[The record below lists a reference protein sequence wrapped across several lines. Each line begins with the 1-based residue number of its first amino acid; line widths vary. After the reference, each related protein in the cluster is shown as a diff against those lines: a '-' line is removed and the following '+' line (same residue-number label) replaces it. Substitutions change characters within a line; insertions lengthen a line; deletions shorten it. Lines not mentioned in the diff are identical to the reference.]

1 MLSTTQLNASIASLE
16 QKVCFLQQE
25 RGQYAEQVRKAFMRG
40 VCALNMET
48 MSAFGPDEDLDPTT
62 G

>member
-1 MLSTTQLNASIASLE
+1 MEIATLE
-16 QKVCFLQQE
+16 QKVSFLQQE

-48 MSAFGPDEDLDPTT
+48 MSAFGPEEDFDVDPST